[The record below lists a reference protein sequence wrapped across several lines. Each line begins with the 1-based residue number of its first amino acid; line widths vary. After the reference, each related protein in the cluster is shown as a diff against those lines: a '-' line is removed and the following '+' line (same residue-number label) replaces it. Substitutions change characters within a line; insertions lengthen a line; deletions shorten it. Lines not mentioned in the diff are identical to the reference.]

1 MAYSTKYAMLFS
13 VKILNLFYL
22 NKGSQEYNSMSET
35 EKAKQIDSYNFNNFI
50 KIVPT
55 TETLKK
61 LNGQNMICKSL
72 NTGLSVMTRVS
83 GSGDIIPFISIQP
96 DLSFTFIIQLV
107 DSQFYNYTN
116 LEPNSPDKLYY
127 FSNRRLSTESDSFP
141 LINMESEDSSIE
153 NTFILNTNSSKDE
166 LKKLNSAEKDRLFGI
181 IRIFMRADESSLHVV
196 DSMNQILNPCQNFK
210 IQFDN
215 RKTFWRYIFR
225 QDQTVSESSDVEIE
239 NANPKTLITKSEQPL
254 TEQGFVSINLGSVEL
269 PNPNSNQVIPD
280 ATNDKFYSEIYM

>member
-1 MAYSTKYAMLFS
+1 
-13 VKILNLFYL
+13 
-22 NKGSQEYNSMSET
+22 MSET